1 MADSPTARAL
11 VALDVIQSRPGV
23 TASEL
28 ADRLGVTERAVR
40 RYVEILRDAD
50 IPVVSVRGRYG
61 GYRIGRSVRL
71 PPVVFTGPEALGLVM
86 AVLDSPTGAPQADS
100 LVGSGVTK
108 LVRAL
113 PESVGRPAALLWQHT
128 AAAPADIP
136 RPDPATTSALVEA
149 VATGHRVRLGYR
161 TGQSHEWTNEVDPW
175 AVVVRY
181 GLWYL
186 LCRLDTGDIRTYRID
201 RVLSVEQLVTK
212 SDVPEDLGQGWPLQ
226 TRVRFLAPSYGTESY
241 ATVGKSADLLEYA
254 SSLDRN
260 AYAGNSDR
268 HPPLAFAPARWWAPL
283 GGDSCPSHLQFPAS
297 DVSCPIVDRI
307 LRPHSRR
314 LPRHSSKCLRRPASR
329 VC

>member
-28 ADRLGVTERAVR
+28 ADRLRVSERAVR

-161 TGQSHEWTNEVDPW
+161 TGEGREWSNEMDPW

-186 LCRLDTGDIRTYRID
+186 LCRLDTGEIRTYRID
-201 RVLSVEQLVTK
+201 RVLSVEQLATK
-212 SDVPEDLGQGWPLQ
+212 SDVPEDLDAIRVLEENLGQGWPLQ
-226 TRVRFLAPSYGTESY
+226 TRVRFLAPIEAVRPWVRAAMGALEPDEDECVL
-241 ATVGKSADLLEYA
+241 VGSTNNPAMYA
-254 SSLDRN
+254 SEWLAPIPVPYLVEGGEELRAAVRTLADRLGVSVT
-260 AYAGNSDR
+260 ATGQKVT
-268 HPPLAFAPARWWAPL
+268 PP
-283 GGDSCPSHLQFPAS
+283 
-297 DVSCPIVDRI
+297 
-307 LRPHSRR
+307 
-314 LPRHSSKCLRRPASR
+314 
-329 VC
+329 

>member
-1 MADSPTARAL
+1 VADSPTARAL

-23 TASEL
+23 TAGEL
-28 ADRLGVTERAVR
+28 ADRLGVSERAVR

-212 SDVPEDLGQGWPLQ
+212 SDVPEDLDAIRVLEENLGQGWPLQ
-226 TRVRFLAPSYGTESY
+226 TRVRFLAPIEAVRPWVRAAMGALEPDEDECVL
-241 ATVGKSADLLEYA
+241 VGSTNNPAM
-254 SSLDRN
+254 
-260 AYAGNSDR
+260 YAGEWLAPIPAPYLVEGGEELRAAVRTLADR
-268 HPPLAFAPARWWAPL
+268 LGASVTATGQKVTPP
-283 GGDSCPSHLQFPAS
+283 
-297 DVSCPIVDRI
+297 
-307 LRPHSRR
+307 
-314 LPRHSSKCLRRPASR
+314 
-329 VC
+329 

>member
-1 MADSPTARAL
+1 MS
-11 VALDVIQSRPGV
+11 
-23 TASEL
+23 
-28 ADRLGVTERAVR
+28 ERAVR

-50 IPVVSVRGRYG
+50 IPVVSVPGRYG

-149 VATGHRVRLGYR
+149 VATGHCVRLGYR

-212 SDVPEDLGQGWPLQ
+212 SDVPEDLDAIRVLEENLGQGWPLQ
-226 TRVRFLAPSYGTESY
+226 TRVRFLAPIEAVRPWVRAAMG
-241 ATVGKSADLLEYA
+241 ALEPDGDECVLIG
-254 SSLDRN
+254 STN
-260 AYAGNSDR
+260 NPEMYAGEWLAPIPVPYLVEGGEELRAAVRTLADR
-268 HPPLAFAPARWWAPL
+268 LGVSVATTGPKVTPP
-283 GGDSCPSHLQFPAS
+283 
-297 DVSCPIVDRI
+297 
-307 LRPHSRR
+307 
-314 LPRHSSKCLRRPASR
+314 
-329 VC
+329 

>member
-1 MADSPTARAL
+1 VADSPTARAL

-28 ADRLGVTERAVR
+28 ADRLGVSERAVR

-136 RPDPATTSALVEA
+136 RPDPVTTSALVEA

-161 TGQSHEWTNEVDPW
+161 TREVREWSNEMDPW

-186 LCRLDTGDIRTYRID
+186 LCRLDTGEIRTYRID
-201 RVLSVEQLVTK
+201 RVLSVEQLATK
-212 SDVPEDLGQGWPLQ
+212 SDVPEDLDAIRVLEENLGQGWPLQ
-226 TRVRFLAPSYGTESY
+226 TRVRFLAPIEAVRPWVRAAMGALEPDEDECVL
-241 ATVGKSADLLEYA
+241 VGSTNNPAM
-254 SSLDRN
+254 
-260 AYAGNSDR
+260 YAGEWLAPIPVPYLVEGGEELRAAVRTLADR
-268 HPPLAFAPARWWAPL
+268 LGVSVTATGQKVTPP
-283 GGDSCPSHLQFPAS
+283 
-297 DVSCPIVDRI
+297 
-307 LRPHSRR
+307 
-314 LPRHSSKCLRRPASR
+314 
-329 VC
+329 

>member
-28 ADRLGVTERAVR
+28 ADRLGVSERAVR

-136 RPDPATTSALVEA
+136 RPDPVTTSALVEA

-161 TGQSHEWTNEVDPW
+161 TREGREWSNEMDPW

-201 RVLSVEQLVTK
+201 RVLSVEQLATK
-212 SDVPEDLGQGWPLQ
+212 SDVPEDLDAIRVLEENLGQGWPLQ
-226 TRVRFLAPSYGTESY
+226 TRVRFLAPIEAVRPWVRAAMGALEPDEDECVL
-241 ATVGKSADLLEYA
+241 VGSTNNPAM
-254 SSLDRN
+254 
-260 AYAGNSDR
+260 YAGEWLAPIPVPYLVEGGEELRAAVRTLANRLRTSVTATGPKVT
-268 HPPLAFAPARWWAPL
+268 PP
-283 GGDSCPSHLQFPAS
+283 
-297 DVSCPIVDRI
+297 
-307 LRPHSRR
+307 
-314 LPRHSSKCLRRPASR
+314 
-329 VC
+329 

>member
-28 ADRLGVTERAVR
+28 ADRLGVSERAVR

-161 TGQSHEWTNEVDPW
+161 TGEGREWSNEMDPW

-186 LCRLDTGDIRTYRID
+186 LCRLDTGEIRTYRID
-201 RVLSVEQLVTK
+201 RVLSVEQLATK
-212 SDVPEDLGQGWPLQ
+212 SDVPEDLDAIRVLEENLGQGWPLQ
-226 TRVRFLAPSYGTESY
+226 TRVRFLAPIEAVRPWVRAAMGALEPDEDECVL
-241 ATVGKSADLLEYA
+241 VGSTNNPAM
-254 SSLDRN
+254 
-260 AYAGNSDR
+260 YAGEWLAPIPVPYLVEGGEELRAAVRTLANRLRTSVTATGPKVT
-268 HPPLAFAPARWWAPL
+268 PP
-283 GGDSCPSHLQFPAS
+283 
-297 DVSCPIVDRI
+297 
-307 LRPHSRR
+307 
-314 LPRHSSKCLRRPASR
+314 
-329 VC
+329 

>member
-1 MADSPTARAL
+1 

-128 AAAPADIP
+128 AAAPADVP

-212 SDVPEDLGQGWPLQ
+212 SDVPEDLDAIRVLKENLGQGWPLR
-226 TRVRFLAPSYGTESY
+226 TRVRFLAPIEAVRPWVRAAMGALESDGDECVLIGS
-241 ATVGKSADLLEYA
+241 TNNPEM
-254 SSLDRN
+254 
-260 AYAGNSDR
+260 YAGEWLAPIPVPYLVEGGEELRAAVRTLADR
-268 HPPLAFAPARWWAPL
+268 LGVSVTATGQKVTPP
-283 GGDSCPSHLQFPAS
+283 
-297 DVSCPIVDRI
+297 
-307 LRPHSRR
+307 
-314 LPRHSSKCLRRPASR
+314 
-329 VC
+329 

>member
-28 ADRLGVTERAVR
+28 ADRLRVSERAVR

-128 AAAPADIP
+128 AAAPADVP

-212 SDVPEDLGQGWPLQ
+212 SDVPEDLDAIRVLEENLGQGWPLQ
-226 TRVRFLAPSYGTESY
+226 TRVRFLAPIEAVRPWVRAAMGALESDGDECVLIGS
-241 ATVGKSADLLEYA
+241 TNNPEM
-254 SSLDRN
+254 
-260 AYAGNSDR
+260 YAGEWLAPIPVPYLVEGGEELRAAVRTLADR
-268 HPPLAFAPARWWAPL
+268 LGASVTATGQKVTPP
-283 GGDSCPSHLQFPAS
+283 
-297 DVSCPIVDRI
+297 
-307 LRPHSRR
+307 
-314 LPRHSSKCLRRPASR
+314 
-329 VC
+329 

>member
-11 VALDVIQSRPGV
+11 LALDVIQSHPGV
-23 TASEL
+23 TASDL

-128 AAAPADIP
+128 AAAPTDLP

-161 TGQSHEWTNEVDPW
+161 TGQGHELTNEVDPW

-186 LCRLDTGDIRTYRID
+186 LCRNSSGDIRTYRID
-201 RVLSVEQLVTK
+201 RVLSVEQL
-212 SDVPEDLGQGWPLQ
+212 SGRSAPPEDLDAIAVLEQNLGQGWPLS
-226 TRVRFLAPSYGTESY
+226 TRVRFLAPADAVRPWIRSAMGTLEPDGDECVLVGSTNNPEMY
-241 ATVGKSADLLEYA
+241 AGEWLAQIPLNFFVEAGDELRAAVLALAARLNASVLATVPKPT
-254 SSLDRN
+254 N
-260 AYAGNSDR
+260 
-268 HPPLAFAPARWWAPL
+268 P
-283 GGDSCPSHLQFPAS
+283 
-297 DVSCPIVDRI
+297 
-307 LRPHSRR
+307 
-314 LPRHSSKCLRRPASR
+314 
-329 VC
+329 

>member
-1 MADSPTARAL
+1 VADSPTARTL

-28 ADRLGVTERAVR
+28 ADRLGVSERAVR

-212 SDVPEDLGQGWPLQ
+212 SDVPEDLDAIRVLEENLGQGWPLQ
-226 TRVRFLAPSYGTESY
+226 TRVRFLAPIEAVRPWVRAAMG
-241 ATVGKSADLLEYA
+241 ALEPDGDECVLIG
-254 SSLDRN
+254 STN
-260 AYAGNSDR
+260 NPEMYAGEWLAPIPVPYLVEGGEELRAAVRTLADR
-268 HPPLAFAPARWWAPL
+268 LGVSVATTGPKVTPP
-283 GGDSCPSHLQFPAS
+283 
-297 DVSCPIVDRI
+297 
-307 LRPHSRR
+307 
-314 LPRHSSKCLRRPASR
+314 
-329 VC
+329 

>member
-28 ADRLGVTERAVR
+28 ADRLGVSERAVR

-161 TGQSHEWTNEVDPW
+161 TGEGREWSNEMDPW

-186 LCRLDTGDIRTYRID
+186 LCRLDTGEIRTYRID
-201 RVLSVEQLVTK
+201 RVLSVEQLATK
-212 SDVPEDLGQGWPLQ
+212 SDVPEDLDAIRVLEENLGQGWPLR
-226 TRVRFLAPSYGTESY
+226 TRVRFLAPIEAVRPWVRAAMGALEPDEDECVL
-241 ATVGKSADLLEYA
+241 VGSTNNPAM
-254 SSLDRN
+254 
-260 AYAGNSDR
+260 YAGEWLAPIPVPYLVEGGEELRAAVRTLANRLRTSVTATGPKVT
-268 HPPLAFAPARWWAPL
+268 PP
-283 GGDSCPSHLQFPAS
+283 
-297 DVSCPIVDRI
+297 
-307 LRPHSRR
+307 
-314 LPRHSSKCLRRPASR
+314 
-329 VC
+329 

>member
-28 ADRLGVTERAVR
+28 ADRLGVSERAVR

-149 VATGHRVRLGYR
+149 VATRHRVRLGYR
-161 TGQSHEWTNEVDPW
+161 TGEGREWSNEMDPW

-186 LCRLDTGDIRTYRID
+186 LCRLDTGEIRTYRID
-201 RVLSVEQLVTK
+201 RVLSVEQLATK
-212 SDVPEDLGQGWPLQ
+212 SDVPEDLDAIRVLEENLGQGWPLQ
-226 TRVRFLAPSYGTESY
+226 TRVRFLAPIEAVRPWVRAAMGALEPDEDECVL
-241 ATVGKSADLLEYA
+241 VGSTNNPAM
-254 SSLDRN
+254 
-260 AYAGNSDR
+260 YAGEWLAPIPVPYLVEGGEELRAAVRTLANRLRTSVTATGPKVT
-268 HPPLAFAPARWWAPL
+268 PP
-283 GGDSCPSHLQFPAS
+283 
-297 DVSCPIVDRI
+297 
-307 LRPHSRR
+307 
-314 LPRHSSKCLRRPASR
+314 
-329 VC
+329 

>member
-50 IPVVSVRGRYG
+50 VPVVSVRGRYG

-71 PPVVFTGPEALGLVM
+71 PPVIFTGPEALGLVM

-149 VATGHRVRLGYR
+149 VATGHRVRLGHR
-161 TGQSHEWTNEVDPW
+161 SGQGHEWTNEVDPW

-186 LCRLDTGDIRTYRID
+186 LCRNSSGDIRTYRID
-201 RVLSVEQLVTK
+201 RVLSVEQL
-212 SDVPEDLGQGWPLQ
+212 SGRSAPPEDLDAIAVLEQNLGQGWPLS
-226 TRVRFLAPSYGTESY
+226 TRVRFRAPADVVRPWIRSAMGTLEPDGDECVL
-241 ATVGKSADLLEYA
+241 VGSTNNPEM
-254 SSLDRN
+254 
-260 AYAGNSDR
+260 YAGEWLAQI
-268 HPPLAFAPARWWAPL
+268 PLTFFVE
-283 GGDSCPSHLQFPAS
+283 GGDELRAAVLALAARLDAS
-297 DVSCPIVDRI
+297 VVATEPK
-307 LRPHSRR
+307 PTN
-314 LPRHSSKCLRRPASR
+314 P
-329 VC
+329 